1 MMVVDNGYTNPT
13 HRSTLWLSALSVEPN
28 APCTEKNATYKINH
42 FTYKTYIIKSF
53 TNCSD
58 IIDMS

>member
-42 FTYKTYIIKSF
+42 FTYKTYK
-53 TNCSD
+53 
-58 IIDMS
+58 